1 MTQIQASYLY
11 YCKGLL
17 LVSLILPIIH
27 SQHTAKMMFLNIDQI
42 MSLLCSA
49 PMAFHFIQRKGT
61 INNGLQGFV
70 CCSSHY
76 FPNFISFSIPL
87 DIVFLLPRAQGISS
101 QLSLCTCFSC
111 LEQIFPLSNSLA
123 SFRSLFKVFFLDE
136 ASPNHPIST
145 CKLCSPFPFHDSFLS
160 LALYP
165 I

>member
-49 PMAFHFIQRKGT
+49 PMAFHFIQRKGK

-87 DIVFLLPRAQGISS
+87 DIVFLLPRAKG
-101 QLSLCTCFSC
+101 SL
-111 LEQIFPLSNSLA
+111 PNSVSALVSPA
-123 SFRSLFKVFFLDE
+123 WSRFSLFLT
-136 ASPNHPIST
+136 PWPPLG
-145 CKLCSPFPFHDSFLS
+145 LCSKCFFSMRHLLTILFKPANYAPLFLS
-160 LALYP
+160 MIHFSP
-165 I
+165 